1 MTESES
7 KDTCSDCGE
16 PLKLYPSDTPR
27 PPCPKCGST
36 KRNRAVTMYEH
47 VEVKDKIKIKAEGS
61 KRKTDYGLLFISL
74 ALTVISGI
82 VGIFIFGLIGI
93 VAGLVVGLVAFGVG
107 FYVSEKHTWSK
118 EYESG

>member
-7 KDTCSDCGE
+7 KDRCVDCGE
-16 PLKLYPSDTPR
+16 SLELYLQGKPR

-47 VEVKDKIKIKAEGS
+47 VTVKDKIKIKAEGS

-74 ALTVISGI
+74 SLTILAGI
-82 VGIFIFGLIGI
+82 IGIFIFGLIGI
-93 VAGLVVGLVAFGVG
+93 VAGLVVGLIAFVIG